1 MSEHAAGVKLLREQ
15 AQVLACTGVSSWRT
29 TVPTSACMS
38 KARELKRSTKR
49 ISATVPHTK
58 EVCSSSVCI
67 GNTLPKVLCAVS
79 LLFQKSASVQVQKRD
94 RVLQQENSA
103 PFPRT
108 PNQWWWYCEVL
119 PRKHRTEPKIQLN
132 WCPVALAR
140 IVIAC
145 RRTPS
150 IHGTENSRNFPFLN
164 KMIYSS
170 LSYRKETMGKED
182 QVCQEQCIPFISVF
196 SLTRKKCIIITE
208 RN

>member
-1 MSEHAAGVKLLREQ
+1 MSVAGERQCQLQHAWAKPGSWSAARRGSLQQSRIQRRFAVPLCALVMHSLKFCVLFHCFFKNQLR
-15 AQVLACTGVSSWRT
+15 CRCKKG
-29 TVPTSACMS
+29 
-38 KARELKRSTKR
+38 
-49 ISATVPHTK
+49 
-58 EVCSSSVCI
+58 I
-67 GNTLPKVLCAVS
+67 GCYNRRTLPPSLVL
-79 LLFQKSASVQVQKRD
+79 L
-94 RVLQQENSA
+94 
-103 PFPRT
+103 
-108 PNQWWWYCEVL
+108 QWWWCCEVL

-150 IHGTENSRNFPFLN
+150 IHCTENSRNFPFLN